1 MDILEL
7 RKQNPWWEH
16 SNRIE
21 EDPKI
26 IDYEAAYVKWTP
38 RLKKYIFLDKNVV
51 YSIRGPRQVGKT
63 TLLKIIIRELL
74 QKNNAI
80 NIIYFAC
87 DLLKDNVALKDLLDT
102 YLKWVRSQNNDRIHI
117 FLDEISA
124 VNEWQKAIKQFI
136 DLNGNN
142 NLTIILTGS
151 HTLDIKN
158 STERLPGR
166 VGEKASVPTHKILLP
181 MKFAE
186 YVQMRDP
193 QLYTQVQE
201 YKLDIAEE
209 RTKQFLHVINGNLP
223 ASANNLLRLVP
234 ELDTILEEY
243 LLTGGIMIAVNEYVK
258 NKRIPSQIY
267 DLYIRQIMGDMS
279 RINREEK
286 TAKRILAAI
295 LKRIGSSY
303 SWNSIRKEAD
313 IPTQPTVDQYAG
325 ILDNMFILNI
335 VYKIELDGKIKQASD
350 KKVYILNPFIFH
362 ALNAWLI
369 NPAKDPFECSKEYV
383 LSPEEKSKLIESV
396 VGDHLNR
403 AAHNIRPSDTFD
415 PSDFVFYLKTNKGH
429 EVDFVFKTEE
439 SITGIEVKYQNAINS
454 QDLHGIMKIGRGC
467 LISKMTFEQKNKI
480 AILPISL
487 FLLYI

>member
-7 RKQNPWWEH
+7 RKQNPWWENP
-16 SNRIE
+16 NRIE

-26 IDYEAAYVKWTP
+26 RDYEAANVKWIP
-38 RLKKYIFLDKNVV
+38 RLKKYLFLDKNVV

-74 QKNNAI
+74 PKNNAF
-80 NIIYFAC
+80 NIFYFAC
-87 DLLKDNVALKDLLDT
+87 DLLKDNVALKDLLDI
-102 YLKWVRSQNNDRIHI
+102 YLKWVRSQNQERIHI
-117 FLDEISA
+117 FLDEISS

-166 VGEKASVPTHKILLP
+166 LGEKESVPTHKILLP

-193 QLYTQVQE
+193 ELYKQVQE
-201 YKLDIAEE
+201 FKLDIAEE
-209 RTKQFLHVINGNLP
+209 RTKQFLKLINGNMP
-223 ASANNLLRLVP
+223 ASANNLLRLAP
-234 ELDTILEEY
+234 ELDSWLEEY
-243 LLTGGIMIAVNEYVK
+243 LLTGGIMVAVNEYVK
-258 NKRIPSQIY
+258 NKRIPSPIY
-267 DLYIRQIMGDMS
+267 DLYIRQIMGDMA

-286 TAKRILAAI
+286 TAKRILASI

-325 ILDNMFILNI
+325 ILDNMFVLNI
-335 VYKIELDGKIKQASD
+335 VYKVELNGRIKRASN

-362 ALNAWLI
+362 ALNSWLI
-369 NPAKDPFECSKEYV
+369 NPAKDPFECSKEY
-383 LSPEEKSKLIESV
+383 LFFPEEKSKLIESV

-403 AAHNIRPSDTFD
+403 AAHNLRPADTFD
-415 PSDFVFYLKTNKGH
+415 PSDFVFYSKTNKGS
-429 EVDFVFKTEE
+429 EVDFVFKMGEVLA
-439 SITGIEVKYQNAINS
+439 GIEVKYQNSINPE
-454 QDLHGIMKIGRGC
+454 DLKGIIKLGKGC
-467 LISKMTFEQKNKI
+467 IISKTTFEQKNRV
-480 AILPISL
+480 AIIPVSL